1 MRVPA
6 NQFPCNLHML
16 STRNVG
22 CFPGY
27 QKSENCKCFF
37 SPPSFVLEQPK
48 LFCLCC
54 LCFLQFMNWN
64 LNRIGHTSKE
74 VDLEWTGSV
83 FLITIQMQIST
94 YKPSNFK
101 QDFKSTCKVFLAKLC
116 KVRKTSLNFYF
127 YIKFQTSVLHYLQPQ
142 FQFQFSNWTGI

>member
-6 NQFPCNLHML
+6 NQIPCNLHML
-16 STRNVG
+16 STRNVV

-37 SPPSFVLEQPK
+37 SLPLLFWSRQRYFVYVVYVPSVYELKF
-48 LFCLCC
+48 
-54 LCFLQFMNWN
+54 
-64 LNRIGHTSKE
+64 SKE
-74 VDLEWTGSV
+74 VDLECTGSV

-101 QDFKSTCKVFLAKLC
+101 TFKQDFVESTFKVFLAKLC
-116 KVRKTSLNFYF
+116 KVRKISLNFNVFEFYF
-127 YIKFQTSVLHYLQPQ
+127 YIHIQTAVLNYLQPQ
-142 FQFQFSNWTGI
+142 FQFQFSN